1 MSATFRPFEGP
12 SWAARRS
19 TIWPARIGRRS
30 AAHLD
35 HDVNV
40 TGAAHAC
47 AVAETH
53 GIGRIV
59 FVSSVAVNGLAAGEL
74 DEGAP
79 LRPGSDYGRSRQ
91 EAEQVFRSWAARAP
105 ERSLTIGPPPV
116 AAKGEGTARDVVL
129 CRARGPAR
137 RGLRLGNSA

>member
-1 MSATFRPFEGP
+1 MSATSRPFQRP
-12 SWAARRS
+12 SRAARCS

-30 AAHLD
+30 AALLY

-74 DEGAP
+74 DEDAP
-79 LRPGSDYGRSRQ
+79 LRPGSEYGRTRQ
-91 EAEQVFRSWAARAP
+91 EAEQVFRGWAAP
-105 ERSLTIGPPPV
+105 EQSLTIVPPTV
-116 AAKGEGTARDVVL
+116 AAKGEGTARNVVL